1 MSSGGTVRKG
11 YKMIDTDTHVWPSME
26 VLKRYADRELLSRW
40 DEALGKYERLV
51 AKPLTYGDP
60 DGPWTNLS
68 IQPRAFQRGIGE
80 KSKQDE
86 ELGAGGKGAL
96 EGKIRTLEIT
106 ERSPRAGVGHDN
118 AQGRLLDMDREGI
131 DVHLLIPGTWPQ
143 SASVLPID
151 VAVGL
156 YEAYARYMWDFCS
169 ADARRLK
176 SALLLTGSDPDWS
189 AKQIR
194 NNASQPSLS
203 SVMLALPQGMPIDDP
218 DLEPVW
224 KAMAD
229 ADLPLLHHSFF
240 YEPPYFP
247 GYRDVWDNVVVAR
260 SAAHP
265 WGAQLI
271 IAYLLLSG
279 VFDRYPNLRVGFS
292 ETGVG
297 WLPQWL
303 LRLDMQSRHLVGSG
317 PSLKKKPSEY
327 AQAGNVY
334 CGIELYE
341 GEAVARFVNEV
352 LGDGVLMYQS
362 DYPHAQCKFPDSP
375 ERPLSWSGLTADQ
388 KVRMFSGNAER
399 YLRT

>member
-1 MSSGGTVRKG
+1 MRDG
-11 YKMIDTDTHVWPSME
+11 YRIIDTDTHVWPSME
-26 VLKRYADRELLSRW
+26 VLKRYADKELLSKW
-40 DEALGKYERLV
+40 DEALGKYERRV
-51 AKPLTYGDP
+51 EQPITFGDP
-60 DGPWTNLS
+60 LEPWTNLS
-68 IQPRAFQRGIGE
+68 IQPRAYQRGIGE
-80 KSKQDE
+80 KSEKEE

-96 EGKIRTLEIT
+96 EGRIKKLNIDEN
-106 ERSPRAGVGHDN
+106 SPRAGVGHDN
-118 AQGRLLDMDREGI
+118 SEGRLLDMDREGV

-143 SASVLPID
+143 SATVLPTDI
-151 VAVGL
+151 AVGL

-169 ADARRLK
+169 ADPSRLK
-176 SALLLTGSDPDWS
+176 SAMPLTGRDPDWS
-189 AKQIR
+189 VKQIK

-203 SVMLALPQGMPIDDP
+203 SVILTLPQGMPIDDP
-218 DLEPVW
+218 DLEPIW
-224 KAMAD
+224 AAMAD

-260 SAAHP
+260 TAAHP

-271 IAYLLLSG
+271 TAYLCLSG
-279 VFDRYPNLRVGFS
+279 VFDRYPSLRAGFS

-317 PSLKKKPSEY
+317 PALKKKPSEY
-327 AQAGNVY
+327 AQGGNIF

-362 DYPHAQCKFPDSP
+362 DFPHSQCKFPDSP
-375 ERPLSWSGLTADQ
+375 VGPLGWDVGGEEQ
-388 KVRMFSGNAER
+388 KIKMLSGNAER
-399 YLRT
+399 YLRM

>member
-1 MSSGGTVRKG
+1 MGWEKPMRDG
-11 YKMIDTDTHVWPSME
+11 YRIIDTDTHVGPTAD
-26 VLKRYADRELLSRW
+26 VLYDYGSEQLTARREEL
-40 DEALGKYERLV
+40 APYERQFREGV
-51 AKPLTYGDP
+51 G
-60 DGPWTNLS
+60 LS
-68 IQPRAFQRGIGE
+68 INPYPYKRRMGE
-80 KSKQDE
+80 KAD
-86 ELGAGGKGAL
+86 AGEAERGGVPSLKGAIGSNRV
-96 EGKIRTLEIT
+96 EEPEPDVSQR
-106 ERSPRAGVGHDN
+106 N
-118 AQGRLLDMDREGI
+118 AAGRLRDMDREGR
-131 DVHLLIPGTWPQ
+131 DVDLIIPGTF
-143 SASVLPID
+143 STAVTAIDTSLALELYAS
-151 VAVGL
+151 
-156 YEAYARYMWDFCS
+156 YHRYIVDYCS
-169 ADARRLK
+169 ADPSRLKATILAPAADPAWAAAEVRRL
-176 SALLLTGSDPDWS
+176 ADERCVAAVT
-189 AKQIR
+189 
-194 NNASQPSLS
+194 
-203 SVMLALPQGMPIDDP
+203 VVLPEGMPVDDP
-218 DLEPVW
+218 DLHPIW
-224 KAMAD
+224 AAMGD

-341 GEAVARFVNEV
+341 G
-352 LGDGVLMYQS
+352 
-362 DYPHAQCKFPDSP
+362 
-375 ERPLSWSGLTADQ
+375 
-388 KVRMFSGNAER
+388 
-399 YLRT
+399 

>member
-1 MSSGGTVRKG
+1 MRDG
-11 YKMIDTDTHVWPSME
+11 YRIIDTDTHVWPSME
-26 VLKRYADRELLSRW
+26 VLRRHADAELLAKW
-40 DEALGKYERLV
+40 DDALGKYERTV
-51 AKPLTYGDP
+51 AKPLTFGDP
-60 DGPWTNLS
+60 LEPWTNLS
-68 IQPRAFQRGIGE
+68 IQPRAYKREIGE
-80 KSKQDE
+80 KSQGEE
-86 ELGAGGKGAL
+86 ELGAGGKAAL
-96 EGKIRTLEIT
+96 EGKIRNLEIT

-118 AQGRLLDMDREGI
+118 SAGRLEDMDREGI

-143 SASVLPID
+143 SATVLPPDI
-151 VAVGL
+151 AIGL

-169 ADARRLK
+169 PDTSRLK
-176 SALLLTGSDPDWS
+176 SALIVTAADPDWS
-189 AKQIR
+189 AKHIK
-194 NNASQPSLS
+194 NNAAQPSLS
-203 SVMLALPQGMPIDDP
+203 SVMLTLPQGTPIDDP
-218 DLEPVW
+218 DLEPIW
-224 KAMAD
+224 SAMAD
-229 ADLPLLHHSFF
+229 ADLPILHHSFF

-271 IAYLLLSG
+271 VAYLLLSG
-279 VFDRYPNLRVGFS
+279 VFDRYPNLRIGFS

-317 PSLKKKPSEY
+317 PALKRKPSEY
-327 AQAGNVY
+327 AAAGHVF

-341 GEAVARFVNEV
+341 GEAVAKFVNEV

-375 ERPLSWSGLTADQ
+375 AIPLAFSELTEAQ
-388 KVRMFSGNAER
+388 RVAMFSGNAER
-399 YLRT
+399 FMRM

>member
-1 MSSGGTVRKG
+1 VRDG
-11 YKMIDTDTHVWPSME
+11 YRIIDTDTHVWPSME
-26 VLKRYADRELLSRW
+26 VLKRHADAELVAKW
-40 DEALGKYERLV
+40 DDSLGKYERTI

-60 DGPWTNLS
+60 LEPWTNLS
-68 IQPRAFQRGIGE
+68 IQPRAYQREIGE
-80 KSKQDE
+80 KSHGGE
-86 ELGAGGKGAL
+86 ELGAGGKAAL
-96 EGKIRTLEIT
+96 EGKIRNLEIT

-118 AQGRLLDMDREGI
+118 STGRLEDMDREGV

-143 SASVLPID
+143 SATVLPPD
-151 VAVGL
+151 VAIGL

-169 ADARRLK
+169 PDTSRLK
-176 SALLLTGSDPDWS
+176 SALIVTAADPEWS
-189 AKQIR
+189 AKHIK
-194 NNASQPSLS
+194 NNAAQPSLS
-203 SVMLALPQGMPIDDP
+203 SVMVALPQGVPIDDP
-218 DLEPVW
+218 DLEPIW
-224 KAMAD
+224 AAMAD
-229 ADLPLLHHSFF
+229 ADLPILHHSFF

-260 SAAHP
+260 TAAHP

-271 IAYLLLSG
+271 VAYLLLSG
-279 VFDRYPNLRVGFS
+279 VFDRYPNLRIGFS

-317 PSLKKKPSEY
+317 PALKRKPSEY
-327 AQAGNVY
+327 AAAGHVF

-341 GEAVARFVNEV
+341 GEAVAKFVNEV

-375 ERPLSWSGLTADQ
+375 AIPLAFGELTEAQ
-388 KVRMFSGNAER
+388 RVAMFSGNAER
-399 YLRT
+399 FMRM